1 MRTFIIGYGSLI
13 NRSSL
18 NRTLPIVKD
27 IEPVYL
33 NNYKRSWNAL
43 EDQTVSLSTTYV
55 GIEKSPGSVVNGIIF
70 EIPEELLGKLDSRE
84 FLYYREKVDL
94 HEIDFLS
101 NKFNIT
107 ENDNTWIYVTKNP
120 KKPNEKS
127 PIIQSYVDVC
137 LSGCIDI
144 EDEFKVEDFAK
155 NFILQTTN
163 WSKNWVNDRIFPR
176 APHIHQPMAYKI
188 DRLLFENINEHFKGI
203 TIE

>member
-203 TIE
+203 TVE

>member
-55 GIEKSPGSVVNGIIF
+55 GIEKSPDSVVNGIIF